1 MLRVEEI
8 FILTNTCSATVGPL
22 MAHMKNHTEQEGFSP
37 VSQGSGMNN
46 HEFDSADKAYIND
59 PNTLVDGKPYCCN
72 LCDYTTTVKGNLA
85 RHLSLH
91 VEAKEIYKCHLCAFS
106 TSQKISL
113 SKHFRS
119 HR

>member
-1 MLRVEEI
+1 
-8 FILTNTCSATVGPL
+8 
-22 MAHMKNHTEQEGFSP
+22 MAHMKNHPEHNEAAGGAFSP
-37 VSQGSGMNN
+37 GSTNGAGAGMQP
-46 HEFDSADKAYIND
+46 EYESVDKSYIND
-59 PNTLVDGKPYCCN
+59 PNSMVEGKPYCCN
-72 LCDYTTTVKGNLA
+72 LCDYTTTVKSNLA